1 MKYSLRTK
9 LAASFAATALICV
22 LLIGVISNIQLEKH
36 FKEYVL
42 QNQEKKNKEIV
53 GLIAAKLQRDGT
65 WDVQSVQDVGIYA
78 MEQGLIIQVKDANDW
93 MIWDAY
99 DFNMGMCQGML
110 RDMSTSMIQQNPGWQ
125 GELTHKSFPLIRG
138 GEVMGT
144 VDIGYYGPVYYNE
157 LDMHFIRTLN
167 NIFISV
173 GAFSLVLALVFGAF
187 LSKMIST
194 PITRVMRTAQSIAKG
209 TYGDRSHEV
218 SSTFEISQLTETV
231 NNLAE
236 TLENQEKLRK
246 RLTGDVAHELRTPLA
261 TLQSHVE
268 AMIDG
273 IWEPTVER
281 LSSCH
286 EEITRITRLVSDLEK
301 LAHYESENLILSK
314 TEFPAPEFVER
325 LMQTFETAF
334 SQNQIIPV
342 IDCDASTLV
351 ADRDKLTQVLVNLIS
366 NALKFTPPQGTI
378 TVSVRGTPSETRI
391 MVSDTGQGIAAT
403 DLPHVFE
410 RFYRADVSRNRTTGG
425 AGIGL
430 TLVKTIVEAHKG
442 TIDVSSEMN
451 IGTQFTLILP
461 KG

>member
-36 FKEYVL
+36 FKQYVL

-65 WDVQSVQDVGIYA
+65 WDVQSVQDIGIYA

-110 RDMSTSMIQQNPGWQ
+110 RDMSTSMMQQNPGWQ

-173 GAFSLVLALVFGAF
+173 GAFSLILALLFGAF

-314 TEFPAPEFVER
+314 TEFPAQEFVER

-342 IDCDASTLV
+342 IDCDSSTLV

-378 TVSVRGTPSETRI
+378 AVSVRGTPSETRI
-391 MVSDTGQGIAAT
+391 TVSDTGQGIAAA

-451 IGTQFTLILP
+451 KGTQFTLILP
-461 KG
+461 KA